1 MYTAVYIIHVNG
13 YVQIQVGCGNKSQPY
28 FRQVCREISEGGNS
42 MEKLRI
48 GWIGAGVMGNPM
60 CGHVMKG
67 GHTVSL
73 FTRTKSK
80 AENLIQKGARWF
92 GTPREVA
99 EQSEIVFTMVSHPHD
114 VEAVVLGPDGVLEGL
129 NKGGIVVDMTTS
141 SPNLAKR
148 IYDAAKARAIR
159 TLDAPVSG
167 GDIGARNATLS
178 IMCGGDEEVF
188 EAVLPLFQLMGKNIT
203 YMGKAGSGQ
212 HTKMVNQIHIA
223 TTMIGAVECLLYAY
237 KAGLDLE
244 QVIRAIGSGAAG
256 SWTINNLGP
265 RIIARNFDPGFF
277 IEHFI
282 KDMGIALDEAKR
294 MNLCLPGLSL
304 AHQFYISAKA
314 MGLGRQGTHALALV
328 FERMNGIE
336 R

>member
-1 MYTAVYIIHVNG
+1 
-13 YVQIQVGCGNKSQPY
+13 
-28 FRQVCREISEGGNS
+28 
-42 MEKLRI
+42 MEKLQI
-48 GWIGAGVMGNPM
+48 GWIGTGVMGNPM
-60 CGHVMKG
+60 CGHIMDG
-67 GHTVSL
+67 GYTVSVT
-73 FTRTKSK
+73 TRTKSK
-80 AENLIQKGARWF
+80 AENLVEKGAAWCEK
-92 GTPREVA
+92 PRAVA
-99 EQSEIVFTMVSHPHD
+99 AQSEVVFTMVSYPHD
-114 VEAVVLGPDGVLEGL
+114 VEAVFLGSDGVLEGL
-129 NKGGIVVDMTTS
+129 NKGSIVVDMTTS

-148 IYDAAKARAIR
+148 IYDEAKARGIHA
-159 TLDAPVSG
+159 LDAPVSG
-167 GDIGARNATLS
+167 GDIGARNAALS
-178 IMCGGDEEVF
+178 IMCGGDKEAF
-188 EAVLPLFQLMGKNIT
+188 KAVLPLFQLMGKNIT
-203 YMGKAGSGQ
+203 YMGEAGSGQ

-237 KAGLDLE
+237 RAGLDLE

-282 KDMGIALDEAKR
+282 KDMGIALDEARR

-314 MGLGRQGTHALALV
+314 LGLGKQGTHALALV
-328 FERMNGIE
+328 FEKMNGIE